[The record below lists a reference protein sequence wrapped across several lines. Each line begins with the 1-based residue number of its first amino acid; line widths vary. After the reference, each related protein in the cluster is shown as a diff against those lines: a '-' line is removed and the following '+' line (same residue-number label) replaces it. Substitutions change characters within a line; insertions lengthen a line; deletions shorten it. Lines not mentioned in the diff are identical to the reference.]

1 VAVVETRLIAS
12 TIAFAVWAL
21 AIPPFIAT
29 DAGKVVAAFGA
40 LLVSTMLSLVAGVVE
55 PPEANGGAGGNA

>member
-1 VAVVETRLIAS
+1 
-12 TIAFAVWAL
+12 L